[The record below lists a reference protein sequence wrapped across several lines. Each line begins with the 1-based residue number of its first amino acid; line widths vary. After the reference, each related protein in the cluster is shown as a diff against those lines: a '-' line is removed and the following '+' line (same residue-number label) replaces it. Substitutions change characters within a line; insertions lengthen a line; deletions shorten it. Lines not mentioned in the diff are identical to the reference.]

1 MQLQDY
7 IEVVEKLLNQT
18 TKEFS
23 NSNERL
29 AYERGYLTVVLAR
42 AMLENPS
49 VANRV
54 TDLIRR
60 KSITT

>member
-7 IEVVEKLLNQT
+7 TEVVEKLLNQT
-18 TKEFS
+18 TKEFP

-42 AMLENPS
+42 VMLENPN